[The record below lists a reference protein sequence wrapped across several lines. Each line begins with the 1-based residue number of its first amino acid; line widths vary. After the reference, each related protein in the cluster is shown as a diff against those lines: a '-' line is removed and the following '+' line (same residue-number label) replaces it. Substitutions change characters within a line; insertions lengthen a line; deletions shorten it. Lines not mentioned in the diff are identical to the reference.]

1 MQETTSNQ
9 IPTMTIPKVV
19 LPTPIVRKGDAINTP
34 VPKPKPSSKA
44 TGKGMKPAEVLLQ
57 KYPAFGK
64 SYLSSTHNRV
74 KPKIV
79 QAHCLW
85 LLTNK
90 EDEIKRLND
99 KLMSLPYGRLVEH
112 ATILGYT
119 VDFQTA
125 KRLLPELNLDFP
137 EKFAKD
143 YFVPSHS
150 YREFKTDD
158 QNNGQGAELREVT
171 ARLAPLVWGQEF
183 VDFVN
188 PKNPWMKNEV
198 ILDATSTSSVSL

>member
-34 VPKPKPSSKA
+34 VPKPPKSSSK
-44 TGKGMKPAEVLLQ
+44 TGKGIKPAEVLLK

-64 SYLSSTHNRV
+64 SYLSSTHNRI

-85 LLTNK
+85 LLANK
-90 EDEIKRLND
+90 EDYISSLND
-99 KLMSLPYGRLVEH
+99 KLMSLPYGKLVEH

-119 VDFQTA
+119 VDFETA
-125 KRLLPELNLDFP
+125 RKYLPELNLDFP

-158 QNNGQGAELREVT
+158 QNNGLGGELREVT

-183 VDFVN
+183 LDFVH
-188 PKNPWMKNEV
+188 PRNPWMKNEV
-198 ILDATSTSSVSL
+198 ILDSASTSSVSL